1 LKEGFEILFCQRKEP
16 GMSSELLLV
25 EKKGNTCT
33 LTLNRPEKR
42 NALSPDLLA
51 DLYETLDALAK
62 DDHLRTL
69 ILRGSG
75 EKAFCSGY
83 DIGSIPTRVNPE
95 IQEKLKKQN
104 PLELALNRVE
114 NYPYPVIAMLNGSA
128 FGAGCELALCCDI
141 RLAADDIRMGLPPAK
156 LGLVYP
162 WKGVQRFIQILGARH
177 TREILFTGRTLEG
190 PRLLEKGLVDYL
202 VPRGELESF
211 TARLAEEIAGNAPL
225 SLKGMKKTINLILS
239 SGEMKEEDRKV
250 AEALMIQAFNSE
262 DLKEGQKAFM
272 EKRKP
277 VFKGK

>member
-1 LKEGFEILFCQRKEP
+1 
-16 GMSSELLLV
+16 MSNGLVLV
-25 EKKGNTCT
+25 EKRGNTCT
-33 LTLNRPEKR
+33 LVLNRPEKR
-42 NALSPDLLA
+42 NSLSPDLLVN
-51 DLYETLDALAK
+51 LSQTLKELAK
-62 DDHLRTL
+62 DDSIRTL

-104 PLELALNRVE
+104 SLELALNSVE

-162 WKGVQRFIQILGARH
+162 WKGVQRFIQILGARC
-177 TREILFTGRTLEG
+177 TREMLFTGRAIEG
-190 PRLLEKGLVDYL
+190 PQLLEKGLVDYL
-202 VPRGELESF
+202 VPRGEFESF
-211 TARLAEEIAGNAPL
+211 TQRFAEEIAGNAPL

-239 SGEMKEEDRKV
+239 SGEMKEEDRKA
-250 AEALMIQAFNSE
+250 AESLMNQAFSSE
-262 DLKEGQKAFM
+262 DLKEGQRAFL
-272 EKRKP
+272 EKRPPK
-277 VFKGK
+277 FQGK